1 MKINEPIAIVG
12 MGGVFPK
19 ASTVRDFWKNIVER
33 VDCIEDITTR
43 DELSYW
49 RPEDYLDPQPL
60 KNNKTYATKAG
71 FVPKI
76 EFDAARF
83 GIPPKSLEALSTT
96 QLYALYVAE
105 QTLTDARLTIEE
117 TTPEQR
123 ARVSVI
129 LGVGGMGNT
138 GVEMAKRSAFPD
150 WVRVL
155 RQMALPEEAVQAI
168 ISELSA
174 LSAEWQESTFPGYL
188 SNVVAGRIANRFDL
202 GGSNFTVDAA
212 CAASLAALKVSV
224 GELLDGSCDAVL
236 TGGVNVENS
245 IFSFLSFTR
254 LGALSRQEECHPF
267 GAKAD
272 GLVLGDCGAMLV
284 IKR

>member
-19 ASTVRDFWKNIVER
+19 ASTVRDFWKNILER

-43 DELSYW
+43 DDLSYW
-49 RPEDYLDPQPL
+49 RPEDFLDPQPL
-60 KNNKTYATKAG
+60 KNNKTYARKAG

-76 EFDAARF
+76 EFDVARF

-138 GVEMAKRSAFPD
+138 GVE
-150 WVRVL
+150 
-155 RQMALPEEAVQAI
+155 
-168 ISELSA
+168 
-174 LSAEWQESTFPGYL
+174 
-188 SNVVAGRIANRFDL
+188 IA
-202 GGSNFTVDAA
+202 
-212 CAASLAALKVSV
+212 
-224 GELLDGSCDAVL
+224 
-236 TGGVNVENS
+236 
-245 IFSFLSFTR
+245 
-254 LGALSRQEECHPF
+254 
-267 GAKAD
+267 
-272 GLVLGDCGAMLV
+272 
-284 IKR
+284 